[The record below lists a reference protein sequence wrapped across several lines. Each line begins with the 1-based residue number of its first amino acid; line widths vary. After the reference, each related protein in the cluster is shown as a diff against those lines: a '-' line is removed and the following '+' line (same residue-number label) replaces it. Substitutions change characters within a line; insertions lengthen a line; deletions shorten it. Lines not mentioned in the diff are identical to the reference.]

1 MKAKTMS
8 NPITDTLT
16 DVLQH
21 SREAI
26 VESLMAK
33 DRISVKKSTVRW
45 LGTGL
50 LLAGLA
56 KIVHVVY
63 CSAKCA
69 SDRKKV
75 WKKSEASLDR
85 DLESTMDASD
95 AIAKY

>member
-8 NPITDTLT
+8 NPIADTLT
-16 DVLQH
+16 DVLEH

-26 VESLMAK
+26 VESLMSK
-33 DRISVKKSTVRW
+33 DRISLKKSTVRW

-50 LLAGLA
+50 LMAGLA
-56 KIVHVVY
+56 KMVHLVY
-63 CSAKCA
+63 CTAKCA
-69 SDRKKV
+69 SDRQKV
-75 WKKSEASLDR
+75 WKHSEAKLDR